1 MPIQNAIP
9 SEFKK
14 TMLEVYKQD
23 AKQAKI
29 GFLSNLFETRPE
41 WNVDTEKVS
50 LDIVKS
56 SKKIAPVVTGLGGSA
71 VEVSSSIFEG
81 MEVAA
86 PVYKLKNTVDIFNL
100 LQREP
105 GETEWSNA
113 RVSWAVKV
121 ANKIRDKKSDHTSM
135 ITRSLEKQAAE
146 LLQNGTIT
154 LTDENGKD
162 AYTLNF
168 QKDAKQMVTPAVK
181 WDASGA
187 SIEKDISAL
196 AEELSEQGFTATTLI
211 FGSDAWSAFMKD
223 DNIKELVFRDKFDM
237 GTFTNERRDKGEVY
251 KGRITLGDFD
261 FYLYTYNASYEE
273 FASKNKV
280 RYLDRKNVLML
291 PDEADMDFRL
301 VQTVYPQLGSKSRF
315 ANLVPEEAVINKIRF
330 YNKIWDNE
338 ETDATYLQTA
348 ARPLCLPASL
358 DCWGVLKNV
367 CS

>member
-1 MPIQNAIP
+1 MSIQNAIP

-29 GFLSNLFETRPE
+29 GFLSNLFESRE
-41 WNVDTEKVS
+41 EYNVDSEKVS

-56 SKKIAPVVTGLGGSA
+56 SKKLAPVVTGLGGSA
-71 VEVSSSIFEG
+71 VEVAKSIFEG
-81 MEVAA
+81 IEVAA
-86 PVYKLKNTVDIFNL
+86 PVYKLKSTVDLFEL
-100 LQREP
+100 LQRQP
-105 GETEWSNA
+105 GETEWTREKIN
-113 RVSWAVKV
+113 WAVKV
-121 ANKIRDKKSDHTSM
+121 ANKIRNYKSDHTSM

-154 LTDENGKD
+154 LTDENGKE
-162 AYTLNF
+162 AYKLNF
-168 QKDAKQMVTPAVK
+168 QKDAKQMVTPTIK
-181 WDASGA
+181 WGASGA
-187 SIEKDISAL
+187 SIEKDITSL
-196 AEELSEQGFTATTLI
+196 AEELVEQGFTATTLI
-211 FGSDAWSAFMKD
+211 FGTDAWEAFMKD
-223 DNIKELVFRDKFDM
+223 DKIKELVFRDKFDM
-237 GTFTNERRDKGEVY
+237 GTFTNERRNNGEVY
-251 KGRITLGDFD
+251 KGKISLGDFN

-273 FASKNKV
+273 FGSKTKV

-301 VQTVYPQLGSKSRF
+301 IQTVYPQLGSKSRF

-367 CS
+367 CN